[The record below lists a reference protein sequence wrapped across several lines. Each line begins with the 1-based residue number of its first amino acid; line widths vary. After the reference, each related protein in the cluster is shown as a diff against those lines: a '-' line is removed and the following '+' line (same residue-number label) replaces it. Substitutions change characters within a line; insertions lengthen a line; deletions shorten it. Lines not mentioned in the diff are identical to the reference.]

1 MAVEINYSL
10 RTNEIQCSIVLRKEM
25 SFYLKLQHLAPFSL
39 HPFNHAVTKYNKE
52 SPIDGFILLLKLKSV
67 QLIEY
72 KSQSRFWLLT
82 IK

>member
-1 MAVEINYSL
+1 
-10 RTNEIQCSIVLRKEM
+10 M
-25 SFYLKLQHLAPFSL
+25 SFYLKLQHLAVCKAPFSL

-52 SPIDGFILLLKLKSV
+52 SPIDGFILLLKHTKSV

-82 IK
+82 VK